1 MQKYQIRRIFSVVP
15 FLFRYRILIALLII
29 LDVGKKVNQA
39 GTVGA
44 VESVK
49 SASDIYSP
57 LSGEVLEVNENLKV
71 NNMPVYTPFMTII
84 CVKVIL
90 KGRSWIR
97 KFN

>member
-1 MQKYQIRRIFSVVP
+1 MQIPVSNRFCY
-15 FLFRYRILIALLII
+15 I

-71 NNMPVYTPFMTII
+71 NNMTICGHLITII
-84 CVKVIL
+84 CE
-90 KGRSWIR
+90 
-97 KFN
+97 